1 MKLSIIFFCIFSASF
16 AVFAQNSDL
25 PSAAQELVTKLETWE
40 AQQRAS
46 LEKEIEEKRVQ
57 VSEALNAQ
65 LEQATKDGDLDGAL
79 AIRTYMN
86 SLRKGSATVEM
97 ERPAVEQANPGSAG
111 SDDPQIP
118 RDAHRYRKS
127 YFKVFSVGEAIAW
140 TDAMKKCEEMGG
152 RLVSVE
158 SEEKWKK
165 IRDYLSGF
173 EDASLRSQLW
183 LGSSRKDANSPF
195 VWSNGEEM
203 EFSLIYDHLEQRAR
217 FEKSSFSYI
226 SIMLA
231 DTNTWAYKQNE
242 DPLVKGYICEWEKR

>member
-25 PSAAQELVTKLETWE
+25 PPTAQELATKLQDWE

-152 RLVSVE
+152 RLVLIGICFFKVLF
-158 SEEKWKK
+158 
-165 IRDYLSGF
+165 RGVGPAGF
-173 EDASLRSQLW
+173 E
-183 LGSSRKDANSPF
+183 G
-195 VWSNGEEM
+195 V
-203 EFSLIYDHLEQRAR
+203 QR
-217 FEKSSFSYI
+217 
-226 SIMLA
+226 
-231 DTNTWAYKQNE
+231 
-242 DPLVKGYICEWEKR
+242 